1 MDRTPTGQARQGIR
15 QVAVGATIRLKNS
28 TECPGSTV
36 IGGEGTLFT
45 KNLIDYH
52 CGDSKMPMK
61 EPPHPG
67 ETVRALC
74 LEPMN
79 LSITDAAKALGVSRK
94 HFSALVNCKTGIS
107 PEMAVRLS
115 KVFGGSA
122 RVWYMAQASYDLT
135 RAIENADEIQ
145 LEPLWPSTEREEQAA
160 A

>member
-1 MDRTPTGQARQGIR
+1 
-15 QVAVGATIRLKNS
+15 
-28 TECPGSTV
+28 
-36 IGGEGTLFT
+36 
-45 KNLIDYH
+45 
-52 CGDSKMPMK
+52 MPMK

-67 ETVRALC
+67 ETVRSLC

-122 RVWYMAQASYDLT
+122 RVWYMAQASYDLA
-135 RAIENADEIQ
+135 RVLERSDEIQ
-145 LEPLWPSTEREEQAA
+145 LERLWPASLESEEEQVAA
-160 A
+160 